1 MSKGDSDMR
10 YLDTTESYAR
20 FIGCVDNLV
29 DEVCRSGGYGI
40 VVSHSP
46 IYDFA

>member
-1 MSKGDSDMR
+1 MSKGNLDME
-10 YLDTTESYAR
+10 YLDTTESYASY
-20 FIGCVDNLV
+20 IGCVDNQLV
-29 DEVCRSGGYGI
+29 EGCRSGGYGI